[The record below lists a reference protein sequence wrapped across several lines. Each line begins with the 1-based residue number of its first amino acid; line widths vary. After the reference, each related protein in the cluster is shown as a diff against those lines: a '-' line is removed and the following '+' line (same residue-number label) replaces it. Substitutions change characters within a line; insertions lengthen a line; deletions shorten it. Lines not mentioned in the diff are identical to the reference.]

1 MCGKSGVVVFQWR
14 EVVVSQ
20 QIYQLVCI
28 FVAVVEGDIMHDINI
43 QACALQGNQA
53 QQIMHD
59 HFPQKGHA

>member
-1 MCGKSGVVVFQWR
+1 
-14 EVVVSQ
+14 
-20 QIYQLVCI
+20 
-28 FVAVVEGDIMHDINI
+28 VAVVEGDIMHDINI